1 MKQIGLQ
8 RLFLVLCLL
17 STAACRENAD
27 GAERVK
33 NNVTNK
39 KVDSLV
45 VEKEEKQ
52 VVEKPTI
59 QYLFEYKKIWSKKD
73 SFEGYAHQRILA
85 AINRVDEKHLQRL
98 DSFLVPDQYD
108 DSLTQY
114 FPFPAQSALLSDI
127 EKIIIFSYPTQS
139 FAAYEKGNLI
149 LTGPTNM
156 GKKASKTPL
165 GLFFCNWKSKETR
178 STVDNDW
185 ILKWNFNVS
194 NIGGVGFH
202 QYDLPGY
209 PVSHSCM
216 RLWAQQAEFLYYWAE
231 QWKLN
236 SSQQLMAKGTPVIV
250 YGEYPFGKPRPW
262 FVLAQDPKALD
273 ITEENLA
280 AILQVHKATI
290 LAEQQ
295 KRADLIQNK
304 ATVGEVSTK

>member
-1 MKQIGLQ
+1 MKLYSWC
-8 RLFLVLCLL
+8 LFLLL
-17 STAACRENAD
+17 IAFSSCKETAD
-27 GAERVK
+27 GAESFK
-33 NNVTNK
+33 NDFPNK
-39 KVDSLV
+39 KNDSLV
-45 VEKEEKQ
+45 VEKEEKK
-52 VVEKPTI
+52 VVASPSV
-59 QYLFEYKKIWSKKD
+59 QYHFEYKKIWSKKD

-98 DSFLVPDQYD
+98 DSFLVPDNYD
-108 DSLTQY
+108 DSLKQY
-114 FPFPAQSALLSDI
+114 FPFPSQSAVLNDI
-127 EKIIIFSYPTQS
+127 DKIIIFSYPTQS
-139 FAAYEKGNLI
+139 FAAYERGNLI

-231 QWKLN
+231 QWRLN
-236 SSQQLMAKGTPVIV
+236 AEQQLLAKGTPVIV

-280 AILQVHKATI
+280 EILKEHKASI

-295 KRADLIQNK
+295 KRADLIANSGNV
-304 ATVGEVSTK
+304 AAVSIK